1 MIIKGNTV
9 GTTTPRPD
17 WNQNDPKKADYIKNK
32 PMALSNFAWAS
43 DYATVLEAAMAMPK
57 TGGTF
62 FAIGGSTIFNA
73 ADSAFPGGEV
83 TYLMLT
89 DETSSA
95 ARRTIVAFHY
105 GRRESPKYRSIW
117 DRGWQMADWE
127 YLSTAEGY
135 GIGGNAKNIS
145 GQDLNTI
152 VAGGFYY
159 WNDTAINSPLGAN
172 CYMEVIPG
180 SGHSLTQIVREM
192 TSNIGCSIQRCK
204 ITWGTDEWSEWEWVN
219 PPMIENTE
227 YRTTERYMNK
237 AVYAVLINF
246 GALPNNASKNIETS
260 FSAKRIVSVNTWFVD
275 GETYS
280 YSDSTLIKFYRA
292 AVSNGHIRI
301 DISTG
306 DDMSATTG
314 YFLVKYTK
322 E

>member
-1 MIIKGNTV
+1 MSIIGNTV
-9 GTTTPRPD
+9 GAPNPRPD
-17 WNQNDPKKADYIKNK
+17 WNQNDPKKADFIKNK
-32 PMALSNFAWAS
+32 PTELLA
-43 DYATVLEAAMAMPK
+43 
-57 TGGTF
+57 
-62 FAIGGSTIFNA
+62 NA
-73 ADSAFPGGEV
+73 DAHLKNKANPHGV
-83 TYLMLT
+83 TYAQVG
-89 DETSSA
+89 A
-95 ARRTIVAFHY
+95 APA
-105 GRRESPKYRSIW
+105 
-117 DRGWQMADWE
+117 
-127 YLSTAEGY
+127 GY

-204 ITWGTDEWSEWEWVN
+204 ITWGTDEWTEWEWAN

-275 GETYS
+275 GESYS